1 MVAGG
6 GVVVPKGGI
15 TFSGGAVVVAIGA
28 VVGTGSG
35 AVIVPDG
42 SPDSD
47 RCLYFSA
54 CAYYFL
60 CLKRRMTFRKHFCC
74 C

>member
-15 TFSGGAVVVAIGA
+15 TVSGSGIVVAIGA

-47 RCLYFSA
+47 RCLSFSA
-54 CAYYFL
+54 CAYCFFMFETQN
-60 CLKRRMTFRKHFCC
+60 C
-74 C
+74 

>member
-15 TFSGGAVVVAIGA
+15 TFSGGGVVVAIGA

-42 SPDSD
+42 SPESD

-54 CAYYFL
+54 CAYCF
-60 CLKRRMTFRKHFCC
+60 
-74 C
+74 

>member
-15 TFSGGAVVVAIGA
+15 TFSGGGVVVAIGA
-28 VVGTGSG
+28 VVGAGSG

-54 CAYYFL
+54 CAY
-60 CLKRRMTFRKHFCC
+60 
-74 C
+74 

>member
-15 TFSGGAVVVAIGA
+15 TFSGGGVVVAIGA

-47 RCLYFSA
+47 RCLCFSA
-54 CAYYFL
+54 RAYCF
-60 CLKRRMTFRKHFCC
+60 
-74 C
+74 